1 MVVDTK
7 MDFNRA
13 FDLLITHEGGFVNH
27 PDDPGGAT
35 MYGVTEKVARSQGY
49 TGQMKNLTL
58 DFAKQVY
65 CKLYWDACRCDL
77 MPDVLRYPLF
87 DAAVNSGPVQAI
99 KWLQVAAGV
108 KPDGIIGPITQ
119 QTVNVLP
126 AQVTRQK
133 MVGNR
138 LRFMTNLSNWPS
150 FSKGWARRIAAIL
163 EM

>member
-1 MVVDTK
+1 

-13 FDLLITHEGGFVNH
+13 FDLLITHEGGFSNH

-35 MYGVTEKVARSQGY
+35 MYGVTEVVARAEGY
-49 TGQMKNLTL
+49 TGPMRELTL

-65 CKLYWDACRCDL
+65 RKRYWDACRCDQ

-87 DAAVNSGPVQAI
+87 DAAVNSGPGQAI
-99 KWLQVAAGV
+99 KWLQAAVGV
-108 KPDGIIGPITQ
+108 KADGAIGPVTQ
-119 QTVNVLP
+119 QAVNMAAP
-126 AQVTRQK
+126 QPTRQK
-133 MVGNR
+133 MIGNR
-138 LRFMTNLSNWPS
+138 LRFMTQLSNWPS

>member
-1 MVVDTK
+1 

-13 FDLLITHEGGFVNH
+13 FDLLITHEGGFNNH

-35 MYGVTEKVARSQGY
+35 MYGVTEVVARAEGY
-49 TGQMKNLTL
+49 TGPMRELSL

-65 CKLYWDACRCDL
+65 KKRYWDACKCDQ
-77 MPDVLRYPLF
+77 MPDVIRYPLF
-87 DAAVNSGPVQAI
+87 DAAVNSGPSQAI
-99 KWLQVAAGV
+99 KWLQISAGV
-108 KPDGIIGPITQ
+108 KADGIIGPMTQ

-133 MVGNR
+133 MIGNR
-138 LRFMTNLSNWPS
+138 LRFMTNLNNWPS

>member
-1 MVVDTK
+1 
-7 MDFNRA
+7 MDFERA
-13 FDLLITHEGGFVNH
+13 FDLLITHEGGFSNH

-35 MYGVTEKVARSQGY
+35 MYGVTEVVARAEGY
-49 TGQMKNLTL
+49 TGPMRDLSL

-65 CKLYWDACRCDL
+65 RKRYWDACRCDQ
-77 MPDVLRYPLF
+77 MPDVIRYPLF
-87 DAAVNSGPVQAI
+87 DAAVNSGPSQAI
-99 KWLQVAAGV
+99 KWLQVAVGV
-108 KPDGIIGPITQ
+108 KADGVIGPVTQ

-133 MVGNR
+133 MIGNR
-138 LRFMTNLSNWPS
+138 LRFMTNLNNWPS

>member
-1 MVVDTK
+1 

-13 FDLLITHEGGFVNH
+13 FDLLITHEGGFSNH

-35 MYGVTEKVARSQGY
+35 MYGITEVVARAEGY
-49 TGQMKNLTL
+49 TGPMRELTL

-65 CKLYWDACRCDL
+65 RKRYWDACRCDQ

-87 DAAVNSGPVQAI
+87 DAAVNSGPGQAI
-99 KWLQVAAGV
+99 KWLQSAVGV
-108 KPDGIIGPITQ
+108 KVDGAIGPVTQ
-119 QTVNVLP
+119 QAVNMAAP
-126 AQVTRQK
+126 QPTRQK
-133 MVGNR
+133 MIGNR

>member
-1 MVVDTK
+1 
-7 MDFNRA
+7 MDFERA
-13 FDLLITHEGGFVNH
+13 FDLLITHEGGFSNH

-35 MYGVTEKVARSQGY
+35 MYGVTEVVARAEGY
-49 TGQMKNLTL
+49 IGPMRDLSL

-65 CKLYWDACRCDL
+65 RKRFWDACRCDQ
-77 MPDVLRYPLF
+77 MPDVIRYPLF
-87 DAAVNSGPVQAI
+87 DAAVNSGPSQAI
-99 KWLQVAAGV
+99 KWLQVAVGV
-108 KPDGIIGPITQ
+108 KADGVIGPITQ

-133 MVGNR
+133 MIGNR

>member
-1 MVVDTK
+1 

-13 FDLLITHEGGFVNH
+13 FDLLITHEGGFSNH

-35 MYGVTEKVARSQGY
+35 MYGVTEAVARANGY
-49 TGQMKNLTL
+49 TGAMRDLTL
-58 DFAKQVY
+58 DFAKSVY
-65 CKLYWDACRCDL
+65 RKMYWDACRCDQ
-77 MPDVLRYPLF
+77 MPDVIRYPLF
-87 DAAVNSGPVQAI
+87 DGAVNSGPRQAI
-99 KWLQVAAGV
+99 KWLQAAAGV

-133 MVGNR
+133 MIGNR
-138 LRFMTNLSNWPS
+138 LRFMTELRNWPS
-150 FSKGWARRIAAIL
+150 FSKGWARRIAAVL